1 MCHGANTRA
10 ARTTVPTVQSNLVN
24 KVSGSPLGNS
34 LVRGT
39 AEGQN
44 LVARKRSGLE
54 QIDVQVFHSS
64 PHIGSVSVG
73 SGGALKRNDS
83 GESIGASRRWQNFL
97 LRVCW
102 FVSFFFLLCFHI
114 KNCETLFAGSSC
126 GPQGV
131 SPNLTFVRIMLA
143 LDPRAKEFC
152 CRSGS
157 CRHTYDLLYL

>member
-1 MCHGANTRA
+1 M
-10 ARTTVPTVQSNLVN
+10 QSNLVN

-102 FVSFFFLLCFHI
+102 LRVGLVRCVPSFLFSFCFAF
-114 KNCETLFAGSSC
+114 TL
-126 GPQGV
+126 
-131 SPNLTFVRIMLA
+131 RI
-143 LDPRAKEFC
+143 AKLSL
-152 CRSGS
+152 R
-157 CRHTYDLLYL
+157 DLRVARRESRPT